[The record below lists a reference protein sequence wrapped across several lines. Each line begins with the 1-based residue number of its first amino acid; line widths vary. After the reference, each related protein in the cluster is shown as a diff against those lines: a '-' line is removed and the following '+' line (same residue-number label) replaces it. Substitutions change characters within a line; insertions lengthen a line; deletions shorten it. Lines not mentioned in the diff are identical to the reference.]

1 MNNKLYSLV
10 VGFLIIVIA
19 LGYWYKS
26 QPIEA
31 QRLAVDNCQIANE
44 TCHITL
50 DQQRSISI
58 DVLPKG
64 MPLTQ
69 ALWIDVKTK
78 NWQADAVRVVFEGIE
93 IDHHLPAYHLVRQND
108 HQFSGKGFL
117 SLCSLSKMHWNAH
130 FILDAG
136 SEKYEVVLP
145 FVTQR

>member
-26 QPIEA
+26 QPIAA

-44 TCHITL
+44 TCHIAL

-93 IDHHLPAYHLVRQND
+93 IDHHLPAYHLVKQNG

>member
-1 MNNKLYSLV
+1 MNNKLYPLV
-10 VGFLIIVIA
+10 VGFLIVIIA

-26 QPIEA
+26 QPIAA
-31 QRLAVDNCQIANE
+31 QRLVVDHCQIANE

-93 IDHHLPAYHLVRQND
+93 IDHHLPAYHLVKQNG